1 MSRRARILLGLI
13 QPALAVAAA
22 VFLWMPPM
30 PQWPAYH
37 DFADRH
43 AWLGV
48 PNFADVASNALFTL
62 VGVAGLYR
70 LLAAARRPVF
80 HDARE
85 RWPWLVFFL
94 ALVLLGPASAW
105 YHLAPDNAGLFW
117 DRLAMSVLFMAWFA
131 IQLGDRLGPRAGLAA
146 LPVLVALGLASV
158 IWWIWTEAQGR
169 GDLRAY
175 GLMQFLPMLLIPPLF
190 VLFPP
195 RYSRAG
201 DVLVVLALY
210 GLALGAERLDRPLL
224 ELTGLFSGHTVKHL
238 IAAAAAAWALAM
250 LARRRPLP
258 IR

>member
-13 QPALAVAAA
+13 LPALAVAAA
-22 VFLWMPPM
+22 VFLGVPPV
-30 PQWPAYH
+30 PQWPEYH
-37 DFADRH
+37 DFADRR

-62 VGVAGLYR
+62 IGLLGLYR
-70 LLAAARRPVF
+70 LLAAARRPLF

-85 RWPWLVFFL
+85 RGPWLVFFL

-131 IQLGDRLGPRAGLAA
+131 IQLNDRLGPRVGLYA
-146 LPVLVALGLASV
+146 LPVLVALGMAAV
-158 IWWIWTEAQGR
+158 GYWIWSEAQGR

-175 GLMQFLPMLLIPPLF
+175 GLMQFLPMLLLLLLF

-210 GLALGAERLDRPLL
+210 GLALGAEWLDRPLF
-224 ELTGLFSGHTVKHL
+224 ELSGLISGHTVKHL

-258 IR
+258 S